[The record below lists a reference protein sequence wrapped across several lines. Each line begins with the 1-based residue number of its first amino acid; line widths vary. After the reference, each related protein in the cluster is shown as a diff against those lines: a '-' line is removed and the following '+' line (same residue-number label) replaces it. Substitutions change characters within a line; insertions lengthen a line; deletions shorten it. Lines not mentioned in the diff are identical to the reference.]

1 MTTVCLGLGVDEAIW
16 DFSWCFSSLFDKFCK
31 ICRTC
36 ERLSSSISTR
46 NINEGFPLFSWTL
59 NVQGF
64 HVCFRGLF
72 LEWTSSHGSLLELLS
87 GSSLLLQVGLSA
99 HLLWRSL

>member
-1 MTTVCLGLGVDEAIW
+1 MTMVCLGSGVDEAIQ
-16 DFSWCFSSLFDKFCK
+16 DFSWCFSSLFDRFHK

-36 ERLSSSISTR
+36 GCLFSSISTR
-46 NINEGFPLFSWTL
+46 NIDEGFPLFSWTL

-64 HVCFRGLF
+64 CVCFRGLF
-72 LEWTSSHGSLLELLS
+72 LKWTSSHSSLLGLLS
-87 GSSLLLQVGLSA
+87 GSSLLLQVRLSA

>member
-1 MTTVCLGLGVDEAIW
+1 MTMVCPGLGVDEAIQ

-46 NINEGFPLFSWTL
+46 NIDGGFPLLSWTL

-64 HVCFRGLF
+64 RFQGLF
-72 LEWTSSHGSLLELLS
+72 LKWTSSHSSLLELLS

>member
-1 MTTVCLGLGVDEAIW
+1 MVCPGLEVDEAIR
-16 DFSWCFSSLFDKFCK
+16 DFSWCFSLLFDKFRK

-36 ERLSSSISTR
+36 ECLSSSISTR
-46 NINEGFPLFSWTL
+46 SIDGGFPLFSWTL

-72 LEWTSSHGSLLELLS
+72 LKWTSFRSSLLGLLS

-99 HLLWRSL
+99 HLL

>member
-1 MTTVCLGLGVDEAIW
+1 MTMVCLGSEVDEAIL
-16 DFSWCFSSLFDKFCK
+16 DFSWWFSLLFDRFRK

-36 ERLSSSISTR
+36 GCLSSSISTR
-46 NINEGFPLFSWTL
+46 NIDEGFPLFSWTL

-64 HVCFRGLF
+64 HVCFQGLF
-72 LEWTSSHGSLLELLS
+72 LEWTSFCSSLLELLS
-87 GSSLLLQVGLSA
+87 GSSLLQVRLSA